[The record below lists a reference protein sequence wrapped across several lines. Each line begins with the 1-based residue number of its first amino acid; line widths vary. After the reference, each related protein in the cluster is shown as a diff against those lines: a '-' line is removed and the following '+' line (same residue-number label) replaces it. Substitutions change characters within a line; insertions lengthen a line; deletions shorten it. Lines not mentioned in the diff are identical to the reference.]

1 MSDQLTVYLNGRYV
15 PYSQAL
21 IPVEDRAFLFA
32 DGIYEVVRCYGGRPF
47 HLDRHYE
54 RLCRSARALELPLP
68 LDEAAFAGIVAE
80 LLERNNLQEA
90 TVYLQVTRGAAPRRH
105 QIPQGLEPN
114 VVAIARPVQS
124 PSEEEVRRGVSVIT
138 VPDTRWGLCWIKT
151 VGLLPNVLARRQAEK
166 EGAFDAVFVRDGL
179 VTEATSSNVFCVI
192 DGVVYTHPLAN
203 ILPGITRAV
212 VLEILAELGIPCR
225 EEAVPL
231 EWFREADEIFLT
243 GTVLEVMGVA
253 RVDGRTVGEGRSGP
267 LTLRVWEAFRRRCAS

>member
-54 RLCRSARALELPLP
+54 RLCRSAPALELPLP

-114 VVAIARPVQS
+114 VVAIARPV
-124 PSEEEVRRGVSVIT
+124 PVS
-138 VPDTRWGLCWIKT
+138 
-151 VGLLPNVLARRQAEK
+151 
-166 EGAFDAVFVRDGL
+166 
-179 VTEATSSNVFCVI
+179 
-192 DGVVYTHPLAN
+192 YTH
-203 ILPGITRAV
+203 
-212 VLEILAELGIPCR
+212 
-225 EEAVPL
+225 
-231 EWFREADEIFLT
+231 
-243 GTVLEVMGVA
+243 
-253 RVDGRTVGEGRSGP
+253 
-267 LTLRVWEAFRRRCAS
+267 LTLPTTYSV